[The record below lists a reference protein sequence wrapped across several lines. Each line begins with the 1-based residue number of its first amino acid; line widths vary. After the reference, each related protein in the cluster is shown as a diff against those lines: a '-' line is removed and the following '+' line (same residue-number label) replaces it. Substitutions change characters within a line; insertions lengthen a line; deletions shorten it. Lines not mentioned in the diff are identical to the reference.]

1 MLDSINIFGRSG
13 GVMKRALEMLVVGA
27 LILASTAIWALGS
40 HIAWSAQKI
49 MMAATVLAMLSLAIY
64 L

>member
-1 MLDSINIFGRSG
+1 
-13 GVMKRALEMLVVGA
+13 MKRTLEMLVVGA
-27 LILASTAIWALGS
+27 IFLASTALWALGS

-49 MMAATVLAMLSLAIY
+49 MMAAVLLAMLSLAIY

>member
-1 MLDSINIFGRSG
+1 
-13 GVMKRALEMLVVGA
+13 MKRALEMLAVGA

-40 HIAWSAQKI
+40 HLAWSAQKI
-49 MMAATVLAMLSLAIY
+49 MMAAIVLAMLSLAIY

>member
-1 MLDSINIFGRSG
+1 
-13 GVMKRALEMLVVGA
+13 MKKTLEILAAGA
-27 LILASTAIWALGS
+27 LILAGTALWALGS

-49 MMAATVLAMLSLAIY
+49 MMAAVALAMLSFAIY

>member
-1 MLDSINIFGRSG
+1 
-13 GVMKRALEMLVVGA
+13 MKRALEVLVAGA
-27 LILASTAIWALGS
+27 IILAGTALWALGS

-49 MMAATVLAMLSLAIY
+49 MMAAIALALVGLVIY